1 MKSWRT
7 LYPAL
12 TICEAL
18 FWASVH
24 IILTLTASVCEGCIS
39 IPILQMSKQRFDE
52 VKQSLKVVQKDTGL
66 EWGLHLKMK
75 ISSQADG
82 QSCSERDSRRVWG
95 ETGHVHSLGW
105 ELRVRRQNK
114 GQQAPSLCDLRQA
127 SPILSLKI
135 FLGKVEILMPLTQSL
150 VHRKVH

>member
-18 FWASVH
+18 FWASIH
-24 IILTLTASVCEGCIS
+24 IILTLIASVCKGCIS
-39 IPILQMSKQRFDE
+39 IPILQRSKQRFNE
-52 VKQSLKVVQKDTGL
+52 VKQSPKVAQKDARL

-82 QSCSERDSRRVWG
+82 QSCSERYGQRVQG
-95 ETGHVHSLGW
+95 GAGHVHSLGW
-105 ELRVRRQNK
+105 ELRVGRQNK
-114 GQQAPSLCDLRQA
+114 GQQAPLLCDLRQA
-127 SPILSLKI
+127 SPILSPKI
-135 FLGKVEILMPLTQSL
+135 FLGKVEILMSLTQSL
-150 VHRKVH
+150 IRRKVH